1 MLRNYPI
8 YFNDTVI
15 PFPISHNASYDVVEN
30 INTSEAGTDLVDMV
44 RNDKLSLSMSFKMTS
59 ENVRMIRAFS
69 RMRTFTL
76 KIYDTLEDDY
86 VERTVRMRN
95 YKENLIPKSERISIS
110 NGLWE
115 ISFDLLEI

>member
-8 YFNDTVI
+8 YFNDAVI
-15 PFPISHNASYDVVEN
+15 PFPISYNASYDVVEN
-30 INTSEAGTDLVDMV
+30 VNTSEAGTDLVDMV

-59 ENVRMIRAFS
+59 ENVRMIRVFS

-86 VERTVRMRN
+86 IERTVRMRN